1 MLRAV
6 ATLFCLSTL
15 GGVADANG
23 KWCAVAKWR
32 GEHKSAEL
40 GEVVGLCTAEL
51 VAKDWIITA
60 AHCATRV
67 LKKEPVHVQL
77 TFSQSNK
84 PEVKRGIKSCHK
96 CIGMDVDVVLCK
108 LSVPVNA
115 FAPFTL
121 NSDLYRTNAPA
132 KKGKGVYTVGT
143 SGGYHEEG
151 PKALEYEGNGAHL
164 YVHKADAAAA
174 DAAAAAGGL
183 GMKAGDSGGAWVHEV
198 HNGGKAQYLLSGV
211 IHGGSSSRG
220 IAAQVSFMRSWIDK
234 TTNSTAQWG
243 SASAGNGT
251 LAAGAWH

>member
-1 MLRAV
+1 MLRSA
-6 ATLFCLSTL
+6 ATLFCALSTL
-15 GGVADANG
+15 GSVAADANG
-23 KWCAVAKWR
+23 KWVAVAEWR
-32 GEHKSAEL
+32 GTHKSAEL

-67 LKKEPVHVQL
+67 LKKEPVHVQII
-77 TFSQSNK
+77 FSQSNN

-96 CIGMDVDVVLCK
+96 CIGKDVDVVLCK

-115 FAPFTL
+115 FKPFTL
-121 NSDLYRTNAPA
+121 NSDLYRTNKPA

-151 PKALEYEGNGAHL
+151 PKVLEYEGNGAHL
-164 YVHKADAAAA
+164 YVHKEADAAA
-174 DAAAAAGGL
+174 GGW

-198 HNGGKAQYLLSGV
+198 HNGGKTQYLLSGV
-211 IHGGSSSRG
+211 IHGGSGSRG

>member
-1 MLRAV
+1 M
-6 ATLFCLSTL
+6 
-15 GGVADANG
+15 
-23 KWCAVAKWR
+23 
-32 GEHKSAEL
+32 
-40 GEVVGLCTAEL
+40 
-51 VAKDWIITA
+51 
-60 AHCATRV
+60 
-67 LKKEPVHVQL
+67 
-77 TFSQSNK
+77 
-84 PEVKRGIKSCHK
+84 
-96 CIGMDVDVVLCK
+96 
-108 LSVPVNA
+108 
-115 FAPFTL
+115 
-121 NSDLYRTNAPA
+121 
-132 KKGKGVYTVGT
+132 YTVGT

-234 TTNSTAQWG
+234 TTNSTVQWG

-251 LAAGAWH
+251 LAADAWH